1 MDNKNLPPDLEKPH
15 NNSVNEHTVFI
26 PDGQAIGASAAIAWI
41 SDAWHFISPKLGMWI
56 LMGIIYGVITL
67 GILLIPKFGF
77 LLTDLLEPLFF
88 AGIIAICETQRTTGK
103 FKLGKLFYGLRYKFS
118 ALLMVGIIICGIR
131 MLGNVIPALLNGDNL
146 YSVVFYDLY
155 SSFNYEL
162 MAINDNSEMPFLSLC
177 VSLISLFFST
187 ACSWFSPALIILKDF
202 NVGKALS
209 VSFNAIWKNFLGVI
223 FFIFLLYFL
232 LFIAMIPL
240 FLGVLFITPVTLVT
254 SYSSYR
260 RVFYK
265 QEFQKDEIAITN

>member
-56 LMGIIYGVITL
+56 LMGIIYGVISL

-77 LLTDLLEPLFF
+77 LLSDVLEPLLL

-103 FKLGKLFYGLRYKFS
+103 FKLGKLFPGFRYKFS
-118 ALLMVGIIICGIR
+118 TLLTVGIIICGIR
-131 MLGNVIPALLNGDNL
+131 TLGGVISALLDGDDL
-146 YSVVFYDLY
+146 YPVVFDDLY
-155 SSFNYEL
+155 SSFYYAL
-162 MAINDNSEMPFLSLC
+162 MAIDDHSETSFLSLC
-177 VSLISLFFST
+177 VSLISLFFFT
-187 ACSWFSPALIILKDF
+187 AYSWFSPALIILKDF

-209 VSFNAIWKNFLGVI
+209 MSLNAFWKNFLGVI
-223 FFIFLLYFL
+223 LFIIFLYL
-232 LFIAMIPL
+232 LFVISMIPL
-240 FLGVLFITPVTLVT
+240 FLGALFITPLTLVT
-254 SYSSYR
+254 YYSSYR

-265 QEFQKDEIAITN
+265 QESQKDEIAITN